1 MPAQLA
7 AAYLDRPGPA
17 RPLAA
22 DMRGAW
28 VCFVTD
34 GDPGWARY
42 ETNRRPVMVFDEP
55 LAVYEDL
62 HAMERVAWA

>member
-1 MPAQLA
+1 VPAQL

-28 VCFVTD
+28 VRFVTD

-42 ETNRRPVMVFDEP
+42 ETSRRPVMVFDEP
-55 LAVYEDL
+55 SAVYEDL

>member
-1 MPAQLA
+1 VIRDADQAEHA
-7 AAYLDRPGPA
+7 ARLEKTRTKSV
-17 RPLAA
+17 RRLIS
-22 DMRGAW
+22 
-28 VCFVTD
+28 

-55 LAVYEDL
+55 SAGYEDL